1 MISTTVG
8 TTADFLCTHAGAG
21 RPGPGGDAVQ
31 GALERLRR
39 REPFFWANPGW
50 RPAAECLATLPFS
63 RADIAAAEAR
73 WARCAPLLA
82 ELFPELR
89 STDGVIES
97 PLLEVPSM
105 GRQLLPGGGR
115 VLLKADHALPVAGS
129 IKARGGL
136 YAVLHFAEKVA
147 LEQGVLGDE
156 RDDYRK
162 LAGPAAREVF
172 ADYALS
178 VGSTGNLGLSI
189 GIAGAALGFRVT
201 VHMSVEARE
210 WKKER
215 LRKRGVRVVEHASD
229 YTAACVVARA
239 EAEADPRLH
248 FIDDENSVELFLG
261 YACAVPR
268 LRRQLEAAGVAVD
281 AGHPLFLHLPCGV
294 GGGPGGIAFASRAEF
309 GDAAHAVFVEPVE
322 APCMLLGML
331 TGRHSDIS
339 VYSLGLGLKTDAD
352 GLAVSTPSRFVGQL
366 MVPLL
371 SGCCTLEDAT
381 MYRHLHALHEGEG
394 IEVEPSAAAGFGA
407 IPLLLETAS
416 GRAYLAAHGLQD
428 AAAQATHIV
437 WTTGGSFVPAEQH
450 ARYRSH
456 ALRLAGA
463 RDACGN
469 NP

>member
-1 MISTTVG
+1 MISPSVAACAVSSPAESATG
-8 TTADFLCTHAGAG
+8 GSAPCADT
-21 RPGPGGDAVQ
+21 GGEAEQ
-31 GALERLRR
+31 GALDCLRR

-50 RPAAECLATLPFS
+50 RPAADCLSHLPFS
-63 RADIAAAEAR
+63 AADIAEAEAR
-73 WARCAPLLA
+73 WGRCAPLLA
-82 ELFPELR
+82 ELFPELK
-89 STDGVIES
+89 TTAGVIES

-105 GRQLLPGGGR
+105 ARRLLPRGGR
-115 VLLKADHALPVAGS
+115 LLLKADHALPVAGS

-147 LEQGVLGDE
+147 LENGVLRDE

-162 LAGPAAREVF
+162 LAGPAARALF
-172 ADYALS
+172 AGYALS

-189 GIAGAALGFRVT
+189 GIAGAALGFQVS
-201 VHMSVEARE
+201 VHMSMEARE

-215 LRKRGVRVVEHASD
+215 LRRRGVRVVEHASD

-239 EAEADPRLH
+239 EAAANPRLH
-248 FIDDENSVELFLG
+248 FVDDENSVELFLG

-268 LRRQLEAAGVAVD
+268 LRRQLETAGVTVD
-281 AGHPLFLHLPCGV
+281 AGRPLFLHLPCGV
-294 GGGPGGIAFASRAEF
+294 GGGPGGIAFAARNVF

-371 SGCCTLEDAT
+371 SGCCTLEDEA
-381 MYRHLHALHEGEG
+381 MYRHLHELYEGAG
-394 IEVEPSAAAGFGA
+394 IEVEPSAAAGCGA
-407 IPLLLETAS
+407 IPLLLETDA
-416 GRAYLAAHGLQD
+416 GRAYLAAHGLGED
-428 AAAQATHIV
+428 ALAQATHIV

-450 ARYRSH
+450 GRYRDH
-456 ALRLAGA
+456 ARRLASARGA
-463 RDACGN
+463 
-469 NP
+469 